1 MTKRAWMNPAD
12 GMDEEGR
19 DLEVAALLA
28 SVDPASA
35 DANYWLRFQSW
46 VLKNAAPELARR
58 RLMANLTMG
67 DVLVGWAR
75 ALVPTAVAASLVA
88 GALILRATQASD
100 DLAAAA
106 SVEEL
111 LVAGMEHETIPVTLV
126 DEEAAASVAFAAE
139 RF

>member
-1 MTKRAWMNPAD
+1 MTKRVWTSPA
-12 GMDEEGR
+12 GGADEEGR
-19 DLEVAALLA
+19 DLEVAAFLQSL
-28 SVDPASA
+28 DPAAA
-35 DANYWLRFQSW
+35 DPNHWLRFQSW

-58 RLMANLTMG
+58 RLMADLTMG

-75 ALVPTAVAASLVA
+75 ALVPTAVAASVVA
-88 GALILRATQASD
+88 AALLLRPSGAPD
-100 DLAAAA
+100 DLVAAA